1 MKKVIL
7 DVDTGVDD
15 ALGILL
21 ALKSPELKLE
31 GITTVV
37 GNVSVTKT
45 TKNTLKILELAGA
58 RDVPVAKGSK
68 KPLSKRIPEPI
79 LINGKILSGYSYW
92 HGKDGLA
99 NTKLSPPT
107 IKPYPKPAE
116 DFLIEKIKSCKEK
129 ITLITTG
136 PLTNIAKAILKDPSI
151 VEMVDEHFLMGGCYE
166 VSPYACGNVSPVA
179 EFNIWFD
186 PNAAKI
192 VFNSGLKIIAVGLDV
207 AHDPSTW
214 LKPNFL
220 EKFQKSRTQIK
231 ELILKLCKYIVE
243 VWNGPLYD
251 PLTVAIAIDRSIAS
265 MKKLP
270 VQVVTKGKFV
280 RGMTIADKRSS
291 WERELRL
298 EERWPEIDVC
308 YKVDG
313 KKFLDLFIERL
324 NLY

>member
-7 DVDTGVDD
+7 DVDTGIDD

-21 ALKSPELKLE
+21 ALKSSELKVE

-37 GNVSVTKT
+37 GNVSVEKT
-45 TKNTLKILELAGA
+45 TKNTLKVLELAGFS
-58 RDVPVAKGSK
+58 DIPIAKGSK
-68 KPLSKRIPEPI
+68 KPLSKRMPEKI
-79 LINGKILSGYSYW
+79 FINGKIVSGYSYW

-99 NTKLSPPT
+99 NTNLPSPS

-116 DFLIEKIKSCKEK
+116 EFLIEKIKSSKEK
-129 ITLITTG
+129 VTLITTG

-151 VEMVDEHFLMGGCYE
+151 VEMIDKHFLMGGCYE

-192 VFNSGLKIIAVGLDV
+192 VFNSGMEIIAVGLDV

-214 LKPNFL
+214 LKPSFL
-220 EKFQKSRTQIK
+220 KKIKPIKTQIK
-231 ELILKLCKYIVE
+231 ELIFRLCEYIVK

-251 PLTVAIAIDRSIAS
+251 PLTVAIAIDESLTK
-265 MKKLP
+265 MKRLP
-270 VQVVTKGKFV
+270 VQVITRGKFV
-280 RGMTIADKRSS
+280 RGMTIADKRTSL
-291 WERELRL
+291 ERELRL
-298 EERWPEIDVC
+298 EEKWPEINVC

-313 KKFLDLFIERL
+313 KKFLKLFMDTLKE
-324 NLY
+324 Y